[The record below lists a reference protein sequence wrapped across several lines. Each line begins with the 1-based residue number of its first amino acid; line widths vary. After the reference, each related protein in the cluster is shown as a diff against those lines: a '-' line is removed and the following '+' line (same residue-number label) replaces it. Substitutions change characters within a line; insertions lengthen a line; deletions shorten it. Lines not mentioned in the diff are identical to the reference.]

1 MSEMSL
7 KFSLLMS
14 RVCSF
19 FVVEVVNAKPGP
31 GLEKEVKQ
39 TITNKSLPYE
49 GIQSQKPPSPSFYV
63 SATCTSLGR
72 SVHLTRTGKF
82 CVLITIM
89 IGLDK
94 E

>member
-39 TITNKSLPYE
+39 PITNKSLPYE
-49 GIQSQKPPSPSFYV
+49 GIQSQKPPYPPFYV
-63 SATCTSLGR
+63 FATYTSLGR

-82 CVLITIM
+82 CALK
-89 IGLDK
+89 LL
-94 E
+94 